1 MHHQSGF
8 FMGLSFLSS
17 LLPSLNNLSSVGC
30 HFNQTHITIV
40 ISFIFEKKAY
50 TQQDPTWVDPLFPAP
65 WLSTAGEKKN
75 HLEGQIRVL
84 VNSFGQLRSHLNRVE
99 FFLIKTLFCSCSYNF
114 KLYLIF
120 PSFLETIS
128 ENFLKFLLPYLPNV
142 TSFSLITPCLPS
154 ITIHFPLICMLDLIV
169 S

>member
-50 TQQDPTWVDPLFPAP
+50 TQQDPTWVDPFFPAP
-65 WLSTAGEKKN
+65 WLSTAGE
-75 HLEGQIRVL
+75 ET
-84 VNSFGQLRSHLNRVE
+84 SLRGSDSCPRK
-99 FFLIKTLFCSCSYNF
+99 LIWAAQK
-114 KLYLIF
+114 
-120 PSFLETIS
+120 PS
-128 ENFLKFLLPYLPNV
+128 
-142 TSFSLITPCLPS
+142 
-154 ITIHFPLICMLDLIV
+154 
-169 S
+169 